1 MLKKFKTFNLAKEL
15 YQKCIFLKLPHYL
28 KEQLLRAS
36 SSVAINLAEGSGKET
51 RKDKRK
57 FFFISMGSL
66 REVSAIL
73 ELAQI
78 RNPEFLELL
87 DKTAAHLYKLLRYYE

>member
-1 MLKKFKTFNLAKEL
+1 MLKNFKTFKLAKDL
-15 YQKCIFLKLPHYL
+15 YQKCTLLKLPHYL

-36 SSVAINLAEGSGKET
+36 SSVALNLAEGSGKET
-51 RKDKRK
+51 KKDKRK
-57 FFFISMGSL
+57 FYFIAMGSL

-78 RNPEFLELL
+78 NNPEVSELL
-87 DKTAAHLYKLLRYYE
+87 DKTTAHLYKLIKYYE

>member
-1 MLKKFKTFNLAKEL
+1 MLKNFKTFNLAKDL
-15 YQKCIFLKLPHYL
+15 YKKCAELKLPHHL
-28 KEQLLRAS
+28 KDQILRATS
-36 SSVAINLAEGSGKET
+36 SAALNLAEGSGKET

-57 FFFISMGSL
+57 FFFISFGSI

-78 RNPEFLELL
+78 QNPDILELI
-87 DKTAAHLYKLLRYYE
+87 DKTSAHLYKLLKHYE